1 MGDSAGVRLGW
12 RLLTRSLMDMS
23 FGWGEG
29 GGGRAG
35 QAVPAGVF
43 PPGPT
48 DQKLSR
54 FCGVCGL
61 GDGLT
66 IRN

>member
-12 RLLTRSLMDMS
+12 RLSTRAPGDKSL
-23 FGWGEG
+23 GRGEG

-61 GDGLT
+61 W
-66 IRN
+66 